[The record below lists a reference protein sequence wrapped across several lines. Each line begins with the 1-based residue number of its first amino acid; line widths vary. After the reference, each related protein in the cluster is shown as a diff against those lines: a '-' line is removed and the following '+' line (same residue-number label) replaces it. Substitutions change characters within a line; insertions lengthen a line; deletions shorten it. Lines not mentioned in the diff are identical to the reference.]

1 MPEWRVVK
9 VVRVVNA
16 DIVAKVVRVV
26 SVDIVVKV
34 VKVVKVVNSGYC

>member
-1 MPEWRVVK
+1 MLIS
-9 VVRVVNA
+9 

-34 VKVVKVVNSGYC
+34 VKVVNNG